1 MNSITEFP
9 YLLLNDLRSGKNIE
23 IEHDGQP
30 VENDSA
36 ENSMGKEKDIIAEKV
51 DEHADHYQTQYIRA
65 EYPEKTGYINR
76 QLFNDIIERKE
87 PEKSRERHELDDA

>member
-30 VENDSA
+30 VENDSSK
-36 ENSMGKEKDIIAEKV
+36 NSMGKEKDIIAEKV
-51 DEHADHYQTQYIRA
+51 DEHADDHKPQYIRA

-87 PEKSRERHELDDA
+87 PEKSRERHEFDDA